1 MLVRYF
7 RRPSRIEQL
16 RSSTGG
22 HLLEGFAKELSQGR
36 YQWVAARKHIRAAEH
51 FLHWIAH
58 RNLSIVSVEERY
70 APQFLDHLKRCC
82 CRGHLPPLEPH
93 RQKYSVDLWFD
104 CLRRVGIV
112 PTPTFVE
119 PAVEAPML
127 TSFCDWM
134 RRERGVSDATLSIYR
149 FELRAFIKDLGEDPH
164 MYDARNLRQFVLDK
178 SQQSGWASAR
188 KCICAVR
195 MFLRF
200 LISRGRCPD
209 YLYASI
215 PTFAH
220 WRLSALPFYLQ
231 ADQVEQVIASPD
243 LATSLGRRNRAILLL
258 LARLG
263 LRAIDIVRLRLDDL
277 DWKEGMILVSCPRT
291 VARHENGPLHES
303 RRRYPEHLSAEGAA
317 LHTLRGAA
325 GIIYRAAIWMKL
337 DESSPVERKEVELAA
352 KRWAHRSYRNASCRG
367 PELTEKE
374 FRQTT
379 CSWLRFA
386 GRLRES
392 DRVHAPHQEEI
403 DALCRY
409 SDVERG
415 LSPATIAT
423 VRQSVRKFFKHIR
436 VQRLSE

>member
-58 RNLSIVSVEERY
+58 RNLSITSVAERY
-70 APQFLDHLKRCC
+70 AQQFFDHLKRCC
-82 CRGHLPPLEPH
+82 CRGHHPPLKPH

-104 CLRRVGIV
+104 YLRRVGIV
-112 PTPTFVE
+112 PTPAFVE

-127 TSFCDWM
+127 TAFCDWM
-134 RRERGVSDATLSIYR
+134 RRQRGVSGATLSIYR

-164 MYDARNLRQFVLDK
+164 MYDALNLRQFVLDK
-178 SQQSGWASAR
+178 SQHSGWAPAR

-200 LISRGRCPD
+200 LISQGRCPD

-220 WRLSALPFYLQ
+220 WRLSALPFCLQ

-263 LRAIDIVRLRLDDL
+263 LRASDIVQLRLANRLTGISTPLVRVSWQPTDL
-277 DWKEGMILVSCPRT
+277 EVSAARRVIAFLEDRRVLYAPEEME
-291 VARHENGPLHES
+291 VASHCVQSVLEIRHFL
-303 RRRYPEHLSAEGAA
+303 LSGELG
-317 LHTLRGAA
+317 
-325 GIIYRAAIWMKL
+325 KL
-337 DESSPVERKEVELAA
+337 DANPSLRPACEPCEPPAGSSWTGSGLM
-352 KRWAHRSYRNASCRG
+352 
-367 PELTEKE
+367 
-374 FRQTT
+374 
-379 CSWLRFA
+379 A
-386 GRLRES
+386 GR
-392 DRVHAPHQEEI
+392 
-403 DALCRY
+403 
-409 SDVERG
+409 
-415 LSPATIAT
+415 
-423 VRQSVRKFFKHIR
+423 
-436 VQRLSE
+436 

>member
-22 HLLEGFAKELSQGR
+22 HLLEGFAKELSQGC

-51 FLHWIAH
+51 FLHWISH
-58 RNLSIVSVEERY
+58 RNLSIMSVEERY
-70 APQFLDHLKRCC
+70 AQQFLDHLKRCR
-82 CRGHLPPLEPH
+82 CRGHHPPLKPH

-104 CLRRVGIV
+104 YLRRVGIV

-134 RRERGVSDATLSIYR
+134 RRQRGVSDATLSIYR

-178 SQQSGWASAR
+178 SQHSGWASAR

-200 LISRGRCPD
+200 LISQGRCPD

-263 LRAIDIVRLRLDDL
+263 LRASDIVQLRLDDL
-277 DWKEGMILVSCPRT
+277 DWKEGMIRVSGKGR
-291 VARHENGPLHES
+291 
-303 RRRYPEHLSAEGAA
+303 
-317 LHTLRGAA
+317 
-325 GIIYRAAIWMKL
+325 
-337 DESSPVERKEVELAA
+337 
-352 KRWAHRSYRNASCRG
+352 
-367 PELTEKE
+367 
-374 FRQTT
+374 RQTVLPLT
-379 CSWLRFA
+379 
-386 GRLRES
+386 
-392 DRVHAPHQEEI
+392 QEVG
-403 DALCRY
+403 DALARIIH
-409 SDVERG
+409 ER
-415 LSPATIAT
+415 
-423 VRQSVRKFFKHIR
+423 H
-436 VQRLSE
+436 